1 MTIEIQ
7 FATAKQVEIAEALW
21 EAETTQEVD
30 SLLVEYGRE
39 GYVVRDMILAAKID
53 EVQDTDLAEQVIER
67 IRNLG

>member
-30 SLLVEYGRE
+30 ILLDKYGRE
-39 GYVVRDMILAAKID
+39 GYVVRDMILTAKID